1 MMWEAVTVSGEQV
14 LVVEDDRAMREA
26 LTRILSVAGFRVSD
40 FPSAETMLAAGSI
53 ADCACLVLDIHL
65 PGISGFELHRR
76 LTQRG
81 YSIPVIF
88 ITGVD
93 DEPTREKAAGAGA
106 EAYLAK
112 PFPGRQL
119 IDAVTA
125 AVHSPKAHS

>member
-1 MMWEAVTVSGEQV
+1 MSEERI

-26 LTRILSVAGFRVSD
+26 LTRILSVAGFCTSG
-40 FPSAETMLAAGSI
+40 FPSAEALLESGLASEA
-53 ADCACLVLDIHL
+53 ACLVLDIHL

-76 LTQRG
+76 LMDRG
-81 YSIPVIF
+81 LSAPVIF

-93 DEPTREKAAGAGA
+93 DEATREKAASAGA
-106 EAYLAK
+106 DAYLAK

-125 AVHSPKAHS
+125 ALHPSASNANR

>member
-1 MMWEAVTVSGEQV
+1 VSEERI

-26 LTRILSVAGFRVSD
+26 LTRILSVAGFCASG
-40 FPSAETMLAAGSI
+40 FPSAEALLESGLASEA
-53 ADCACLVLDIHL
+53 ACLVLDIHL

-76 LTQRG
+76 LVDRG
-81 YSIPVIF
+81 LSVPVIF

-93 DEPTREKAAGAGA
+93 DEATREKAASTGAD
-106 EAYLAK
+106 AYLAK

-125 AVHSPKAHS
+125 ALHPSASNATR

>member
-1 MMWEAVTVSGEQV
+1 VSEERI

-26 LTRILSVAGFRVSD
+26 LTRILSVAGFCASA
-40 FPSAETMLAAGSI
+40 FPSAEALLESSLASEA
-53 ADCACLVLDIHL
+53 ACFVLDIHL

-76 LTQRG
+76 LMDRG
-81 YSIPVIF
+81 FSAPVIF

-93 DEPTREKAAGAGA
+93 DEATREKAAGAD
-106 EAYLAK
+106 AYLAK

-125 AVHSPKAHS
+125 ALHPRASNANR

>member
-1 MMWEAVTVSGEQV
+1 MSEERI

-26 LTRILSVAGFRVSD
+26 LTRILSVAGFCASG
-40 FPSAETMLAAGSI
+40 FLSAEALLESGLTSEA
-53 ADCACLVLDIHL
+53 ACLVLDIHL

-76 LTQRG
+76 LVDRG
-81 YSIPVIF
+81 LSVPVIF

-93 DEPTREKAAGAGA
+93 DEATREKAASAG
-106 EAYLAK
+106 AYLAK

-125 AVHSPKAHS
+125 ALHPSASNANR

>member
-1 MMWEAVTVSGEQV
+1 VSEERI

-26 LTRILSVAGFRVSD
+26 LTRILSVAGFCASG
-40 FPSAETMLAAGSI
+40 FPSAEALLESGLASGA
-53 ADCACLVLDIHL
+53 ACLVLDIHL

-76 LTQRG
+76 LMNRG
-81 YSIPVIF
+81 FSAPVIF

-93 DEPTREKAAGAGA
+93 DEATREKAAKAGA
-106 EAYLAK
+106 DAYLAK

-125 AVHSPKAHS
+125 ALHPRASNANR